1 MEKLRVR
8 LEAWLSKWG
17 SRWQAL
23 PVGKQQKYILLLFIF
38 YLLLSIGVILKV
50 WYDLL
55 QPGQRITMEHIEN
68 PLLLKKDSGTSVQ
81 DSISKILKN
90 KMYGP
95 KKQKSKCTG

>member
-1 MEKLRVR
+1 MKRLRVR
-8 LEAWLSKWG
+8 LEALLSKWG

-23 PVGKQQKYILLLFIF
+23 PVGRQQKYILLLFIF

-55 QPGQRITMEHIEN
+55 QPCQRMTIEHIEN
-68 PLLLKKDSGTSVQ
+68 PILPKKDSGTSVQ

-95 KKQKSKCTG
+95 K